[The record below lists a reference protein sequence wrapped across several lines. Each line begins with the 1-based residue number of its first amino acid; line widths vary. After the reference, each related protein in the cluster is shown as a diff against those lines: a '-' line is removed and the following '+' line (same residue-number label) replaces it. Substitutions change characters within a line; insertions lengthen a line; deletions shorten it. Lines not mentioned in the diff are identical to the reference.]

1 MRKIIILAREA
12 GLVLEM
18 SDIEN
23 KPFLPGE
30 TLNADNWDDL
40 FKNLQALNSGIEKD
54 RLRLSK
60 ENKRWRYMASLL
72 DGKVST
78 GLEEIDETHPAYH
91 LKDTDNIILI
101 WTDRYQK
108 RPMVI
113 AGAGAGPEV
122 TASGVLADVI
132 SIANV

>member
-1 MRKIIILAREA
+1 
-12 GLVLEM
+12 
-18 SDIEN
+18 
-23 KPFLPGE
+23 
-30 TLNADNWDDL
+30 
-40 FKNLQALNSGIEKD
+40 
-54 RLRLSK
+54 
-60 ENKRWRYMASLL
+60 MASLN

-78 GLEEIDETHPAYH
+78 GLEEKDETHPAYH

-122 TASGVLADVI
+122 TASGILADVI